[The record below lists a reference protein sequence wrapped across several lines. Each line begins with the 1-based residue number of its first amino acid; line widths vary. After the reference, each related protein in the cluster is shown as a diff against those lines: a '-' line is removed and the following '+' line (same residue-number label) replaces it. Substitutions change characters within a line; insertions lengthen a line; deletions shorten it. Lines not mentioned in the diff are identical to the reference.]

1 MLVLAASTAFA
12 PGGGRVVALGRP
24 RNSFASPLMLSNWLN
39 SDATLTRDEADGV
52 VVPGPTAEAE
62 AAAAEAE
69 ADALAKAE
77 ALAKATAAL
86 GSLRSALDQAQVE
99 LAEQLEATAR
109 ERALKEGAVAER
121 ESLRVQ
127 LEAAADER
135 ERRAKELFSAR
146 AELEA
151 TAAALRGSKASLEA
165 TRLRMT
171 ETQVA
176 AAEALAATERERDGA
191 RAALRVTQRELAST
205 SAALDSTMLQLLELQ
220 ARDCPRPCPPA
231 PPVRAA
237 RLPASHAARARPPA
251 ASAAA
256 LAAQLRHQARRV
268 AAVGAAEARR
278 RRRRARPP
286 RVAQARRRR
295 RRRRA
300 VARQDAVDR
309 PPQRQPQRGRARVA
323 EGAAAQLAHGVVKG
337 CPERRA
343 AGHVLGL
350 GYTVCVRVV
359 RTWLSYPTTHT
370 HALSPHILY
379 TGPGLLGS
387 YVGQF
392 AECCGYPGGGGVGAH
407 PPASAGGVA
416 ASV

>member
-1 MLVLAASTAFA
+1 
-12 PGGGRVVALGRP
+12 
-24 RNSFASPLMLSNWLN
+24 MLSNWLN
-39 SDATLTRDEADGV
+39 SDATPTLSRDEADGV

-237 RLPASHAARARPPA
+237 RLPASHAARTRPPA

-268 AAVGAAEARR
+268 AAVGAPEARR

-337 CPERRA
+337 CPERRQQ
-343 AGHVLGL
+343 AGTRGHL
-350 GYTVCVRVV
+350 GYIVCVSLCRNLDT
-359 RTWLSYPTTHT
+359 RLSH
-370 HALSPHILY
+370 SPHILY
-379 TGPGLLGS
+379 TGPGLFGS

-407 PPASAGGVA
+407 PPAGAGGVA

>member
-1 MLVLAASTAFA
+1 
-12 PGGGRVVALGRP
+12 
-24 RNSFASPLMLSNWLN
+24 MLSNWLN

-237 RLPASHAARARPPA
+237 RLPASHAARPPA

-268 AAVGAAEARR
+268 VVVGAPEARR
-278 RRRRARPP
+278 RRRRPRPP

-309 PPQRQPQRGRARVA
+309 LPQRQPQRGRARVA

-337 CPERRA
+337 CPERPRQ
-343 AGHVLGL
+343 GHVWVWGTPCARESCESGSLI
-350 GYTVCVRVV
+350 
-359 RTWLSYPTTHT
+359 ST
-370 HALSPHILY
+370 HAHALFSHILY
-379 TGPGLLGS
+379 TGPGLFGS

-392 AECCGYPGGGGVGAH
+392 AECCGYPGGGGVGAQ
-407 PPASAGGVA
+407 PPAGAGGVA

>member
-1 MLVLAASTAFA
+1 MLVLVASTAFNG
-12 PGGGRVVALGRP
+12 PGVGRHAALSGR

-39 SDATLTRDEADGV
+39 SDATPTLSRDEADGV
-52 VVPGPTAEAE
+52 VLPGPTAKAE

-231 PPVRAA
+231 P
-237 RLPASHAARARPPA
+237 ARPRRP
-251 ASAAA
+251 SACVS
-256 LAAQLRHQARRV
+256 RRPHPPSRS
-268 AAVGAAEARR
+268 VGRCSGCSATPSSATRLCC
-278 RRRRARPP
+278 
-286 RVAQARRRR
+286 
-295 RRRRA
+295 
-300 VARQDAVDR
+300 
-309 PPQRQPQRGRARVA
+309 GRA
-323 EGAAAQLAHGVVKG
+323 
-337 CPERRA
+337 
-343 AGHVLGL
+343 
-350 GYTVCVRVV
+350 
-359 RTWLSYPTTHT
+359 
-370 HALSPHILY
+370 
-379 TGPGLLGS
+379 
-387 YVGQF
+387 
-392 AECCGYPGGGGVGAH
+392 
-407 PPASAGGVA
+407 
-416 ASV
+416 